1 MDAFAALMGGFQTA
15 LTPQNLLFAFIGVFL
30 GTVIGMLPGIG
41 PINGIAILIP
51 ITFALDVNPTT
62 MMILFAGIYY
72 GSQYGNSISAILLN
86 VPGTA
91 SSVATTLD
99 GYEMSKRG
107 RAGPAL
113 AMSAIASFIGGTLA
127 IFGLAFLA
135 PLLAQWAIRFG
146 PAEYF
151 VLIVFTFTTISAL
164 TGKYF
169 VKGLIATGIGLLLAS
184 IGLDPGTGV
193 PRYTFGLLPLFDGID
208 FVSATIGLFAVAE
221 VFLLLEQTRAGGEVR
236 TKIGRA
242 MISAREFVQSF
253 WVMIRSAISGFLVGV
268 LPGAG
273 ATIAAFLAYSNEKRW
288 VDKEQT
294 FGEGDIRGVA
304 APEAANNA
312 AVSGALI
319 PLLTLGVPGSGTTAV
334 ILAALL
340 SLNLNPGPLFIS
352 QQPDL
357 FWGLVASM
365 YIGNVMLLFLN
376 LPLVGLFIRILLIPR
391 WVLVPGVAVIGYVA
405 VFSVNSSVFD
415 LMVMTSLGVLGYLMR
430 KMNIPVAPVIL
441 ALVLGPLMETNLR
454 RALSLAQGDWQV
466 LFGSGITLVLWAMV
480 AASILLPIFTRRT
493 PVAAMGK
500 EAASRE
506 DEDAPP
512 LQD

>member
-169 VKGLIATGIGLLLAS
+169 VKGLI
-184 IGLDPGTGV
+184 
-193 PRYTFGLLPLFDGID
+193 
-208 FVSATIGLFAVAE
+208 
-221 VFLLLEQTRAGGEVR
+221 
-236 TKIGRA
+236 GRA
-242 MISAREFVQSF
+242 SCRERVL
-253 WVMIRSAISGFLVGV
+253 RLV
-268 LPGAG
+268 
-273 ATIAAFLAYSNEKRW
+273 
-288 VDKEQT
+288 
-294 FGEGDIRGVA
+294 
-304 APEAANNA
+304 
-312 AVSGALI
+312 
-319 PLLTLGVPGSGTTAV
+319 
-334 ILAALL
+334 
-340 SLNLNPGPLFIS
+340 
-352 QQPDL
+352 
-357 FWGLVASM
+357 
-365 YIGNVMLLFLN
+365 
-376 LPLVGLFIRILLIPR
+376 
-391 WVLVPGVAVIGYVA
+391 
-405 VFSVNSSVFD
+405 
-415 LMVMTSLGVLGYLMR
+415 
-430 KMNIPVAPVIL
+430 
-441 ALVLGPLMETNLR
+441 
-454 RALSLAQGDWQV
+454 
-466 LFGSGITLVLWAMV
+466 
-480 AASILLPIFTRRT
+480 
-493 PVAAMGK
+493 
-500 EAASRE
+500 
-506 DEDAPP
+506 
-512 LQD
+512 